1 MTRTLTITLDDDLVA
16 FIDRRI
22 ASGRSASAGEVI
34 EAGLRLLEAHD
45 TARDGLRAAGSGQR
59 AALIEGEASR
69 GFEDFDADR
78 FLASMRRPALS

>member
-45 TARDGLRAAGSGQR
+45 TARDGLRAA
-59 AALIEGEASR
+59 LIEGEASF